1 MKVYFMPYE
10 DEDHQALFCRKKYW
24 DKNKVIEDGYSKGYD
39 RLESAFEAIGVGKIY
54 ANIAES
60 KKSKK
65 IDVYFSIVANYCYQ
79 IDDSATKTFHAVIP
93 NKYENVS
100 WDEAMTE
107 ILNRLPRMH
116 SSLPLEVA
124 IGIVIDTCRKAEE
137 LEKEEMERE

>member
-1 MKVYFMPYE
+1 MKFPGSHKIVGTVYSDMNC
-10 DEDHQALFCRKKYW
+10 DESLR
-24 DKNKVIEDGYSKGYD
+24 
-39 RLESAFEAIGVGKIY
+39 KIY

-65 IDVYFSIVANYCYQ
+65 IDVYFYIVTNYCYQ

-137 LEKEEMERE
+137 LEKKYSEELEYEYYENERI

>member
-1 MKVYFMPYE
+1 MKVPGSHKIVGTVYSDMNC
-10 DEDHQALFCRKKYW
+10 DESLR
-24 DKNKVIEDGYSKGYD
+24 
-39 RLESAFEAIGVGKIY
+39 KIY

-65 IDVYFSIVANYCYQ
+65 IDVYFSIVTNYCYQ

-137 LEKEEMERE
+137 LEKKYSEELEYEYYENERS

>member
-1 MKVYFMPYE
+1 MKFPGSHKIVGTVYSDMNC
-10 DEDHQALFCRKKYW
+10 DESLR
-24 DKNKVIEDGYSKGYD
+24 
-39 RLESAFEAIGVGKIY
+39 KIY

-79 IDDSATKTFHAVIP
+79 IDDSATKTFHTVILD
-93 NKYENVS
+93 KYENVS

-137 LEKEEMERE
+137 LKKNIVKNWNTNIMKTNVAKATKCKATF

>member
-1 MKVYFMPYE
+1 MKFPGSHKIVGTVYSDMNC
-10 DEDHQALFCRKKYW
+10 DEALR
-24 DKNKVIEDGYSKGYD
+24 
-39 RLESAFEAIGVGKIY
+39 KIY

-79 IDDSATKTFHAVIP
+79 IDDSATKTFHTVILD
-93 NKYENVS
+93 KYENVS

-137 LEKEEMERE
+137 LEKNIVKNWNTNIMKTNVAKATKCKATF

>member
-1 MKVYFMPYE
+1 MKFPGSHKIVGTVYSDMNC
-10 DEDHQALFCRKKYW
+10 DESLR
-24 DKNKVIEDGYSKGYD
+24 
-39 RLESAFEAIGVGKIY
+39 KIY

-65 IDVYFSIVANYCYQ
+65 IDVYFSIVTNYCYQ

-100 WDEAMTE
+100 WDETMTE

-137 LEKEEMERE
+137 LEKNIVKNWNTNIMKTNVAKATKCKATF

>member
-1 MKVYFMPYE
+1 MKFPGSHKIVGTVYSDMNC
-10 DEDHQALFCRKKYW
+10 DEALR
-24 DKNKVIEDGYSKGYD
+24 
-39 RLESAFEAIGVGKIY
+39 KIY

-79 IDDSATKTFHAVIP
+79 IDDSATKTFHTVILD
-93 NKYENVS
+93 KYENVS

-137 LEKEEMERE
+137 LEKKYSEELEYEYYENERS

>member
-1 MKVYFMPYE
+1 MKFPGSHKIVGTVYSDMNC
-10 DEDHQALFCRKKYW
+10 DESLR
-24 DKNKVIEDGYSKGYD
+24 
-39 RLESAFEAIGVGKIY
+39 KIY

-79 IDDSATKTFHAVIP
+79 IDDSATKIFHTVILD
-93 NKYENVS
+93 KYENVS

-137 LEKEEMERE
+137 LEKNIVKNWNTNIMKTNVAKATKCKATF

>member
-1 MKVYFMPYE
+1 MKFPGSHKIVGTVYSYMNF
-10 DEDHQALFCRKKYW
+10 D
-24 DKNKVIEDGYSKGYD
+24 YSL
-39 RLESAFEAIGVGKIY
+39 RKIY

-65 IDVYFSIVANYCYQ
+65 IDVYFYIVTNYCYQ

-137 LEKEEMERE
+137 LEKKYSEELEYEYYENERI

>member
-1 MKVYFMPYE
+1 MKFPGSHKIVGTVYSDMNC
-10 DEDHQALFCRKKYW
+10 DESLR
-24 DKNKVIEDGYSKGYD
+24 
-39 RLESAFEAIGVGKIY
+39 KIY

-79 IDDSATKTFHAVIP
+79 IDDSATKTFHTVILD
-93 NKYENVS
+93 KYENVS

-137 LEKEEMERE
+137 LEKNIVKNWNTNIMKTNVAKATKCKATF

>member
-1 MKVYFMPYE
+1 MKFLGSHKIVGTVYSDMNC
-10 DEDHQALFCRKKYW
+10 DESLR
-24 DKNKVIEDGYSKGYD
+24 
-39 RLESAFEAIGVGKIY
+39 KIY

-137 LEKEEMERE
+137 LEKNIVKNWNTNIMKTNVAKATKCKATF

>member
-1 MKVYFMPYE
+1 MNC
-10 DEDHQALFCRKKYW
+10 DESLR
-24 DKNKVIEDGYSKGYD
+24 
-39 RLESAFEAIGVGKIY
+39 KIY

-65 IDVYFSIVANYCYQ
+65 IDVYFSIVTNYCYQ

-137 LEKEEMERE
+137 LEKNIVKNWNTNIMKTNVAKATECT

>member
-1 MKVYFMPYE
+1 MKFPGSHKIVGTVYSDMNC
-10 DEDHQALFCRKKYW
+10 DESLR
-24 DKNKVIEDGYSKGYD
+24 
-39 RLESAFEAIGVGKIY
+39 KIY

-60 KKSKK
+60 KKYKK

-79 IDDSATKTFHAVIP
+79 IDDSATKTFHTVILD
-93 NKYENVS
+93 KYENVS

-137 LEKEEMERE
+137 LEKNIVKNWNTNIMKTNVAKATKCKATF

>member
-1 MKVYFMPYE
+1 MKFPGSHKIVGTVYSDMNC
-10 DEDHQALFCRKKYW
+10 DESLR
-24 DKNKVIEDGYSKGYD
+24 
-39 RLESAFEAIGVGKIY
+39 KIY

-60 KKSKK
+60 KKYKK

-79 IDDSATKTFHAVIP
+79 IDDSATKTFHTVILD
-93 NKYENVS
+93 KYENVS

-137 LEKEEMERE
+137 LEKKYSEELEYEYYENERS